1 MRALAGASRS
11 LGLRLDM
18 YVLHSINGVKDFGF
32 RMFPDPREDLKS
44 RSPNSGPYTFQKKFY
59 RSPIRGSTVGSSWR
73 SGQVG
78 GLTGTCAFV
87 DALILKL

>member
-1 MRALAGASRS
+1 MLYMRALAGASRS

-44 RSPNSGPYTFQKKFY
+44 RSPNSGPYTFQKNSIGAPLGD
-59 RSPIRGSTVGSSWR
+59 RLLDLP
-73 SGQVG
+73 G
-78 GLTGTCAFV
+78 GLGRWEA
-87 DALILKL
+87 